1 MMTHNFT
8 VAGGK
13 PVDLK
18 DIANQLRRQIDK
30 LPPDKPQLAS
40 QVLNLQTGVKEVL
53 VVVRGHEVPHTHPKS
68 DLVFSVLEGKGFV
81 QLSKE
86 KVRTSAG
93 STIAIPKGVCHAYHN
108 ISKEDSVL
116 FATFSPLD
124 STPGDCASEPP
135 AVAGG

>member
-1 MMTHNFT
+1 MTHNFT

-13 PVDLK
+13 PIDLK

-81 QLSKE
+81 QLSTE

-135 AVAGG
+135 ADTGG